1 MLATGMAGMAS
12 IEREKEGKK
21 LLSLQGIRNDVLA
34 VQRLQKGAVKVIC
47 VYPVEKGNHIFQTC

>member
-1 MLATGMAGMAS
+1 MAGMAS